1 MVRIGAIWA
10 ENVDR
15 GIGLNNKMAWH
26 VPGELAGFK
35 RSTRGTAILMG
46 RKTFESLDYKPL
58 PGRLNIVLT
67 KRPQDWKFDDVY
79 FVDDIDAAIDLAEE
93 KGYQFMSVIGGAS
106 LIEQALPYLDIARV
120 TTLKTNTYTGP
131 CDVFM
136 SEDVHAFLERY
147 SFHSEVVEESMTYLV
162 RQFYIDTSGETP
174 PNGPAI
180 DFGCSVNF

>member
-10 ENVDR
+10 ENIDR
-15 GIGLNNKMAWH
+15 GIGLNGKMAWH
-26 VPGELAGFK
+26 VPGDLAQFK
-35 RSTRGTAILMG
+35 SATRGTAILMG

-67 KRPQDWKFDDVY
+67 KCPQDWKFNDVY

-120 TTLKTNTYTGP
+120 TMLKTNAYTGP
-131 CDVFM
+131 CDTFM
-136 SEDVHAFLERY
+136 SDDVHAFLERY
-147 SFHSEVVEESMTYLV
+147 SFHSEVVEESMTYRV
-162 RQFYIDTSGETP
+162 RQFYIDTSLQTP
-174 PNGPAI
+174 PNGPCY
-180 DFGCSVNF
+180 DFGCTVNF